1 MIRKY
6 SLLFI
11 TLTLLL
17 AGCEKSKPEKPE
29 VPEKAKA
36 PVEIVDPV
44 EDQKLG
50 EQSNTEIPDTE
61 LGFLVTFENKY
72 ARQEDLFK
80 NEVFAN
86 RLKQLDRF
94 NYDAL
99 LQFYNT
105 ETPIVIIDNI
115 VHMSGCKQHSCPDNA
130 YDFFIDLNN
139 DNINIYYFRSNML
152 RIYKDKEMID
162 LPEVFAREME
172 IKKSNARIGEVSDTE
187 STYSL
192 KDGQ

>member
-1 MIRKY
+1 MIRQH
-6 SLLFI
+6 SFLFI
-11 TLTLLL
+11 VLTLLF
-17 AGCEKSKPEKPE
+17 AACEKSKPAQKDI
-29 VPEKAKA
+29 PEKTA
-36 PVEIVDPV
+36 PPAELVEPV
-44 EDQKLG
+44 QDMVEEELTTK
-50 EQSNTEIPDTE
+50 EIPDTE
-61 LGFLVTFENKY
+61 LGFLVTYENKY

-86 RLKQLDRF
+86 RLKQIDRF

-130 YDFFIDLNN
+130 YDFFIDLTN

-152 RIYKDKEMID
+152 RIYKEKEMIE
-162 LPEVFAREME
+162 LPDSFAEEME
-172 IKKSNARIGEVSDTE
+172 IKKSNAKIGEVSDTE
-187 STYSL
+187 STYNL
-192 KDGQ
+192 TDGQ